1 MKTQAKIISIVIILA
16 LGLLVYLNREVKI
29 VTPIQPN
36 ASSTSTGVGKA
47 TFEWETE
54 PSEAKNLDGQPKTN
68 IFLKATYANGV
79 VERKLIDVESGCGAL
94 PEADKD
100 GAIFQCYAAGAGSRY
115 RVMTVS
121 GVYDVQRKRFEEAEP
136 NKTPK
141 NFEYESIAQF
151 TPVK

>member
-1 MKTQAKIISIVIILA
+1 MTTQAKIISILIILA
-16 LGLLVYLNREVKI
+16 LGFLVYLNRDVSI

-36 ASSTSTGVGKA
+36 ATNTTPTGRA

-54 PSEAKNLDGQPKTN
+54 PSEAKNADGQPKTN

-79 VERKLIDVESGCGAL
+79 VERKLVDTESGCGPL

-100 GAIFQCYAAGAGSRY
+100 GAIFQCYAAGAGNKY
-115 RVMTVS
+115 RVMIVN
-121 GVYDVQRKRFEEAEP
+121 GVYEVQRKKFEEAEP

-141 NFEYESIAQF
+141 TFEYEKIAEF
-151 TPVK
+151 SSVK